1 MLYRYNPY
9 YPVSGGPVVPEE
21 RFYQGISS
29 RAVHGGERQQRLAD
43 AITVPIYQ
51 TSTYVFRD
59 TQELIDFKEGRIDKG
74 EYGRY
79 GNPTVHAAERKL
91 AELEHAEAALLW
103 ASGMCAITSV
113 LLTMLR
119 PGQHMIIT
127 ADSYRRTRQFCDGM
141 LRRLGIEVSVVPPGD
156 PQAVEAAVR
165 DTTRVLFTEAP
176 TNPYLY
182 VVDLEHIVAIARRHR
197 LRTMIDSTFA
207 TPYNQNPLDFGID
220 LVLHSATKYLGG
232 HNDLM
237 AGVVVGSAN
246 FIAALREA
254 QGVLGGITDP
264 NTAYLL
270 LRGLKTFALRMQQH
284 NANGMA
290 LAKFLEGHPKVQ
302 RVYYPGLASHPS
314 YAIARR
320 HMRGFGGV
328 VSFEIAG
335 TLQETSAFIDALRM
349 PYIAPSLGGV
359 ESLVEQPALM
369 SYYEMTPEE
378 RQRLGIRDGL
388 VRYAA
393 GIEDT
398 DDILSDVEQAL
409 KVCL

>member
-1 MLYRYNPY
+1 MSHEQP
-9 YPVSGGPVVPEE
+9 P
-21 RFYQGISS
+21 QGVSS
-29 RAVHGGERQQRLAD
+29 RAVHGGERQQRLGD
-43 AITVPIYQ
+43 ALTVPIYQ
-51 TSTYVFRD
+51 TATYVFRD

-91 AELEHAEAALLW
+91 AELEHADEALLW

-113 LLTMLR
+113 LLTLLR
-119 PGQHMIIT
+119 PGQHMIMT
-127 ADSYRRTRQFCDGM
+127 ADSYRRTRQFCDSM
-141 LRRLGIEVSVVPPGD
+141 LRRLGIEVAVVPPGD
-156 PQAVEAAVR
+156 PHAVEAAVQSN
-165 DTTRVLFTEAP
+165 TRLLFSEAP

-182 VVDLEHIVAIARRHR
+182 VVDLEQVVAIAKHYR
-197 LRTMIDSTFA
+197 LR
-207 TPYNQNPLDFGID
+207 Y
-220 LVLHSATKYLGG
+220 
-232 HNDLM
+232 DLM
-237 AGVVVGSAN
+237 AGVIAGSTPM
-246 FIAALREA
+246 ISALREA

-270 LRGLKTFALRMQQH
+270 LRGIKTFALRMQQH
-284 NANGMA
+284 NANGCA
-290 LAKFLEGHPKVQ
+290 LAAFLETHPKVR
-302 RVYYPGLASHPS
+302 RVYYPGLTSHPS
-314 YAIARR
+314 HAIARQQ
-320 HMRGFGGV
+320 MRGFGGV
-328 VSFEIAG
+328 VSFEIDG
-335 TLQETSAFIDALRM
+335 TLEQTSAFIDALRI

-369 SYYEMTPEE
+369 SYYELTPEE

-398 DDILSDVEQAL
+398 DDLLADIEQAL

>member
-1 MLYRYNPY
+1 
-9 YPVSGGPVVPEE
+9 VPEE
-21 RFYQGISS
+21 RLHQGVSS

-51 TSTYVFRD
+51 TSTYVFRH

-141 LRRLGIEVSVVPPGD
+141 LRRLGIEVSVVPPGE
-156 PQAVEAAVR
+156 PHAVEAAVR
-165 DTTRVLFTEAP
+165 ATTRVLFSEAP

-182 VVDLEHIVAIARRHR
+182 VVDLEQLVAMAKRHR
-197 LRTMIDSTFA
+197 LRTLIDSTFA

-237 AGVVVGSAN
+237 AGVVLGNAN
-246 FIAALREA
+246 LIAALREA

-264 NTAYLL
+264 HTAYLL

-290 LAKFLEGHPKVQ
+290 LARFLAGQPQVR
-302 RVYYPGLASHPS
+302 RVYYPGLPDHPS
-314 YAIARR
+314 HAIARQQ
-320 HMRGFGGV
+320 MRGFGGV

-335 TLQETSAFIDALRM
+335 TLQQTSAFIDALRI

-369 SYYEMTPEE
+369 SYYEMAPEE
-378 RQRLGIRDGL
+378 RQRLGISDGL

-398 DDILSDVEQAL
+398 DDLLSDVEQAL

>member
-1 MLYRYNPY
+1 MPHDHTPSRG
-9 YPVSGGPVVPEE
+9 V
-21 RFYQGISS
+21 SS
-29 RAVHGGERQQRLAD
+29 RAVHGGERQQRLGD

-51 TSTYVFRD
+51 TSTYVFRN

-79 GNPTVHAAERKL
+79 GNPTVHAAERKV
-91 AELEHAEAALLW
+91 ADLEHAEEALLW

-119 PGQHMIIT
+119 TGQHMIIT
-127 ADSYRRTRQFCDGM
+127 ADSYRRTRQFCHGM
-141 LRRLGIEVSVVPPGD
+141 LQRLGVEVSVVPPGD
-156 PQAVEAAVR
+156 PQAIAAAVR
-165 DTTRVLFTEAP
+165 ENTRLLLSEAP

-182 VVDLEHIVAIARRHR
+182 MVDLEQIVAIAKHYR
-197 LRTMIDSTFA
+197 LRTVIDSTFA

-220 LVLHSATKYLGG
+220 LVIHSATKYLGG

-237 AGVVVGSAN
+237 AGVVAGSTN
-246 FIAALREA
+246 MIAALRES

-290 LAKFLEGHPKVQ
+290 LARFLEGHPVIR
-302 RVYYPGLASHPS
+302 RVYYPGLESHPS
-314 YAIARR
+314 HVIAQAQ
-320 HMRGFGGV
+320 MRGFGGV
-328 VSFEIAG
+328 VSFEVDG
-335 TLQETSAFIDALRM
+335 TLEQTSAFIDALHL

-369 SYYEMTPEE
+369 SYYEMAPEE
-378 RQRLGIRDGL
+378 RHELGISDGL

-398 DDILSDVEQAL
+398 DDLLADVEQAL
-409 KVCL
+409 KVCFENL

>member
-1 MLYRYNPY
+1 MSHPPASHR
-9 YPVSGGPVVPEE
+9 
-21 RFYQGISS
+21 ISS
-29 RAVHGGERQQRLAD
+29 RAVHGGERHQRLGD

-59 TQELIDFKEGRIDKG
+59 TQELIDFKEGRIEKG

-91 AELEHAEAALLW
+91 ADLEHADEALLW

-113 LLTMLR
+113 LLTLLR

-127 ADSYRRTRQFCDGM
+127 ADSYRRTRQFCDSM

-156 PQAVEAAVR
+156 SQAVEAAVQPN
-165 DTTRVLFTEAP
+165 TRLLFSESP
-176 TNPYLY
+176 TNPALY
-182 VVDLEHIVAIARRHR
+182 VVDLDEIVAIAKRHR
-197 LRTMIDSTFA
+197 LRTLIDSTFA
-207 TPYNQNPLDFGID
+207 TPYNQNPLDYGID

-232 HNDLM
+232 HNDIM
-237 AGVVVGSAN
+237 AGVVAGSAQL
-246 FIAALREA
+246 IAALREA

-270 LRGLKTFALRMQQH
+270 LRGTKTFALRMQQH
-284 NANGMA
+284 NANGQA
-290 LAKFLEGHPKVQ
+290 LATFLAGHPMIR
-302 RVYYPGLASHPS
+302 RVYYPGLESHPS
-314 YAIARR
+314 YAVARR
-320 HMRGFGGV
+320 QMRGFGGV
-328 VSFEIAG
+328 VSFELAG
-335 TLQETSAFIDALRM
+335 TLRQTSDFIDALRI

-369 SYYEMTPEE
+369 SYYELAPEE
-378 RQRLGIRDGL
+378 RQRIGIQDSL

-398 DDILSDVEQAL
+398 DDLLTDVEQAL
-409 KVCL
+409 KVCG

>member
-1 MLYRYNPY
+1 MSHEQP
-9 YPVSGGPVVPEE
+9 S
-21 RFYQGISS
+21 QGVSS
-29 RAVHGGERQQRLAD
+29 RAVHGGERQQRLGD

-51 TSTYVFRD
+51 TSTYVFRN
-59 TQELIDFKEGRIDKG
+59 TQELIDFKEGRIEKG

-91 AELEHAEAALLW
+91 AELEHADEALLW
-103 ASGMCAITSV
+103 SSGMCAITSV
-113 LLTMLR
+113 LLTMIR
-119 PGQHMIIT
+119 PGQHLIAT
-127 ADSYRRTRQFCDGM
+127 ADCYRRTRQFCDSM
-141 LRRLGIEVSVVPPGD
+141 LRRLGIEVGVVPPGD
-156 PQAVEAAVR
+156 PQAIEAAIQPN
-165 DTTRVLFTEAP
+165 TRLLLSEAP

-182 VVDLEHIVAIARRHR
+182 VVDLEELVAIARRHR

-232 HNDLM
+232 HNDIM
-237 AGVVVGSAN
+237 AGVVAGNATLIS
-246 FIAALREA
+246 ALRES

-284 NANGMA
+284 NANGLA
-290 LAKFLEGHPKVQ
+290 LAQFLEQHPKIR

-314 YAIARR
+314 HSIARQQ
-320 HMRGFGGV
+320 MRGFGGV
-328 VSFEIAG
+328 VSFDLEG
-335 TLQETSAFIDALRM
+335 TLEQTSAFIDALRV

-369 SYYEMTPEE
+369 SYYEMASED
-378 RQRLGIRDGL
+378 RQRLGISDSL

-398 DDILSDVEQAL
+398 SDLLADVEQAL
-409 KVCL
+409 KVCM

>member
-1 MLYRYNPY
+1 LEG
-9 YPVSGGPVVPEE
+9 VVVPHDH
-21 RFYQGISS
+21 RPSHGVSS
-29 RAVHGGERQQRLAD
+29 RAVHGGERHQRLGD

-51 TSTYVFRD
+51 TSTYVFRN

-79 GNPTVHAAERKL
+79 GNPTVHAAERKI
-91 AELEHAEAALLW
+91 ANLEHAEEALLW
-103 ASGMCAITSV
+103 ASGMCTITSV
-113 LLTMLR
+113 LLTVLR
-119 PGQHMIIT
+119 AGQHMIIT
-127 ADSYRRTRQFCDGM
+127 ADSYRRTRQFCHGM
-141 LRRLGIEVSVVPPGD
+141 LQRFGVEVSVVPPGE
-156 PQAVEAAVR
+156 PQAIAAAVR
-165 DTTRVLFTEAP
+165 ENTRLLLSEAP

-182 VVDLEHIVAIARRHR
+182 VVDLEQVVAIAKHYR
-197 LRTMIDSTFA
+197 LRTVIDSTFA

-220 LVLHSATKYLGG
+220 LVVHSATKYLGG

-237 AGVVVGSAN
+237 AGVVAGSAN
-246 FIAALREA
+246 MIAALRES

-284 NANGMA
+284 NTNGMA
-290 LAKFLEGHPKVQ
+290 LATFLQGHPAIR
-302 RVYYPGLASHPS
+302 RVYYPGLESHPS
-314 YAIARR
+314 HAIAQAQ
-320 HMRGFGGV
+320 MRGFGGV
-328 VSFEIAG
+328 VSFEVEG
-335 TLQETSAFIDALRM
+335 TLEQTSAFIDALRL

-369 SYYEMTPEE
+369 SYYEMAPEE
-378 RQRLGIRDGL
+378 RHELGISDGL

-398 DDILSDVEQAL
+398 DDLLADVEQAL

>member
-1 MLYRYNPY
+1 MPHDHTPSRG
-9 YPVSGGPVVPEE
+9 V
-21 RFYQGISS
+21 SS
-29 RAVHGGERQQRLAD
+29 RAVHGGERQQRLGD

-51 TSTYVFRD
+51 TSTYVFRN

-79 GNPTVHAAERKL
+79 GNPTVHAAERKV
-91 AELEHAEAALLW
+91 ADLEHAEEALLW

-119 PGQHMIIT
+119 TGQHMIIT
-127 ADSYRRTRQFCDGM
+127 ADSYRRTRQFCHGM
-141 LRRLGIEVSVVPPGD
+141 LQRLGVEVSVVPPGD
-156 PQAVEAAVR
+156 PQAIAAAVR
-165 DTTRVLFTEAP
+165 ENTRLLLSEAP

-182 VVDLEHIVAIARRHR
+182 MVDLEQIVAIAKHYR
-197 LRTMIDSTFA
+197 LRTVIDSTFA

-220 LVLHSATKYLGG
+220 LVIHSATKYLGG

-237 AGVVVGSAN
+237 AGVVAGSTN
-246 FIAALREA
+246 MIAALRES

-290 LAKFLEGHPKVQ
+290 LARFLEGHPAIR
-302 RVYYPGLASHPS
+302 RVYYPGLESHPS
-314 YAIARR
+314 HVIAQAQ
-320 HMRGFGGV
+320 MRGFGGV
-328 VSFEIAG
+328 VSFEVNG
-335 TLQETSAFIDALRM
+335 TLEQTSAFIDALRL

-369 SYYEMTPEE
+369 SYYEMAPEE
-378 RQRLGIRDGL
+378 RHELGISDGL

-398 DDILSDVEQAL
+398 DDLLADVEQAL
-409 KVCL
+409 KACFEHL

>member
-1 MLYRYNPY
+1 
-9 YPVSGGPVVPEE
+9 VPHDPTPS
-21 RFYQGISS
+21 RGASS
-29 RAVHGGERQQRLAD
+29 RAVHGGERQQRLGD

-51 TSTYVFRD
+51 TSTYVFRN

-79 GNPTVHAAERKL
+79 GNPTVHAAERKV
-91 AELEHAEAALLW
+91 ADLEHAEEALLW
-103 ASGMCAITSV
+103 ASGMCTITSV

-119 PGQHMIIT
+119 TGQHMIIT
-127 ADSYRRTRQFCDGM
+127 ADSYRRTRQFCHGM
-141 LRRLGIEVSVVPPGD
+141 LQRLGVEVSIVPPGD
-156 PQAVEAAVR
+156 PQAIATAVR
-165 DTTRVLFTEAP
+165 ENTRLLLSEAP

-182 VVDLEHIVAIARRHR
+182 MVDLEQIVAIAKHYR
-197 LRTMIDSTFA
+197 LRTVIDSTFA

-220 LVLHSATKYLGG
+220 LVIHSATKYLGG

-237 AGVVVGSAN
+237 AGVVAGSTN
-246 FIAALREA
+246 MIAALRES

-290 LAKFLEGHPKVQ
+290 LARFLEGHPAIR
-302 RVYYPGLASHPS
+302 RVYYPGLESHPS
-314 YAIARR
+314 HVIAQAQ
-320 HMRGFGGV
+320 MRGFGGV
-328 VSFEIAG
+328 VSFEVDG
-335 TLQETSAFIDALRM
+335 TLEQTSAFIDALHL

-369 SYYEMTPEE
+369 SYYEMAPEE
-378 RQRLGIRDGL
+378 RHELGISDGL

-398 DDILSDVEQAL
+398 NDLLADVEQAL
-409 KVCL
+409 KACF